1 MTNEMHV
8 LYAKLLTVNVKN
20 VVGAY
25 GYLSNEMKE
34 MDMNGTLDFEM
45 DYNSLKNINKEFKIL
60 KKFYKGKIEIEPKS
74 LFMKYE
80 ENTHEHYFLKC
91 LIELMHY
98 NS

>member
-45 DYNSLKNINKEFKIL
+45 DSNSLKNINKEFKIL
-60 KKFYKGKIEIEPKS
+60 KKYYFY
-74 LFMKYE
+74 
-80 ENTHEHYFLKC
+80 
-91 LIELMHY
+91 
-98 NS
+98 

>member
-34 MDMNGTLDFEM
+34 IYMNVTLDFEKNS
-45 DYNSLKNINKEFKIL
+45 NSLKNINK
-60 KKFYKGKIEIEPKS
+60 
-74 LFMKYE
+74 
-80 ENTHEHYFLKC
+80 
-91 LIELMHY
+91 
-98 NS
+98 